1 MICQSVLVPPLCS
14 SSLTK
19 SFYTTT
25 TFYKKG
31 NYILFQWL
39 LNEGWILLDLLA
51 NYSWLFVSSL
61 IIFALWLY
69 QVALYF
75 PLWAPYIGHSV
86 LWWFCCF
93 TSLEF
98 SALVCFHC
106 SSGEQIQL
114 FKILPKYGGIS
125 LIILSINVTI
135 IQRHLS
141 CNRYITYSGE
151 SDGLSHCFHG
161 IYRLG
166 IFRNPIVI
174 SSFLKIFFST
184 ASILYSCYCRKGSSC
199 AWSTVRPNKLELC
212 LKQRKVYCRDM
223 QRNRWLVPLK
233 QPGKGFS
240 KALVPLK
247 QPGKGFSKALLKVG
261 VWLVVNFLV

>member
-1 MICQSVLVPPLCS
+1 MLNTLLVYNCTYCIAAWNLFVDLKCLQVICQSVLVPPLCS

-75 PLWAPYIGHSV
+75 PLWAPYIGYSV

-141 CNRYITYSGE
+141 CNRYISYSGDQMD
-151 SDGLSHCFHG
+151 SA
-161 IYRLG
+161 
-166 IFRNPIVI
+166 IV
-174 SSFLKIFFST
+174 SMVFT
-184 ASILYSCYCRKGSSC
+184 G
-199 AWSTVRPNKLELC
+199 
-212 LKQRKVYCRDM
+212 
-223 QRNRWLVPLK
+223 
-233 QPGKGFS
+233 
-240 KALVPLK
+240 
-247 QPGKGFSKALLKVG
+247 
-261 VWLVVNFLV
+261 